1 MGIPSISAV
10 ANKVT
15 SSLRERGLKGTLQK
29 CITEME
35 ELRFDKRFHVDTA
48 QAPGQSVHD
57 AGESHPYFPTKIAIF
72 REIFSRFP
80 LPCEEFTFVDLGS
93 GKGRVLLLASDLP
106 FKRIIGV
113 EFSPELHEVAVRNIQ
128 NYRNPARRSKE
139 IQSVCADATDYPLP
153 DGNVVIFLFNPF
165 KSSSVSRVLDNL
177 GRSLQEHPREIYLV
191 YNTAVYQSLMEE
203 CGFLDLLH
211 VDRYYSIFRNKSAG
225 EVRGATWN
233 SATTSSTSS
242 FVSQPS
248 WSDL

>member
-29 CITEME
+29 CVTELE
-35 ELRFDKRFHVDTA
+35 ELRFDQRFHVDTA
-48 QAPGQSVHD
+48 QAPGQSVHNV
-57 AGESHPYFPTKIAIF
+57 GENHPYFPTKIAIF
-72 REIFSRFP
+72 RKIFSGLP
-80 LPCEEFTFVDLGS
+80 LPYERFTFVDLGS

-106 FKRIIGV
+106 FKRIIGI

-128 NYRNPARRSKE
+128 SYRNPAQRSKE

-153 DGNVVIFLFNPF
+153 DGNTVVFLFNPF
-165 KSSSVSRVLDNL
+165 KCSSVSRFLDNL

-191 YNTAVYQSLMEE
+191 YNTAVCQSLMEQ
-203 CGFLDLLH
+203 CGFLDMMYAG
-211 VDRYYSIFRNKSAG
+211 RYYSIFRNKAVG
-225 EVRGATWN
+225 KVRGAAWN
-233 SATTSSTSS
+233 SATTSSL
-242 FVSQPS
+242 VSQLS

>member
-35 ELRFDKRFHVDTA
+35 ELRFDQRFHVDTA

-72 REIFSRFP
+72 REVFSRLP
-80 LPCEEFTFVDLGS
+80 LPYEQFTFVDLGS

-113 EFSPELHEVAVRNIQ
+113 EFSPELHEVAVRNIR
-128 NYRNPARRSKE
+128 NYRNPAQRSKQ
-139 IQSVCADATDYPLP
+139 IQSVCADATAFPPP

-191 YNTAVYQSLMEE
+191 YNTAVCQSLMEQ
-203 CGFLDLLH
+203 CGFLDVLH
-211 VDRYYSIFRNKSAG
+211 VSRYYSIFRNKLAG
-225 EVRGATWN
+225 EVRGTAWN
-233 SATTSSTSS
+233 SATTASTSS